1 MADTRINMPYTLED
15 IQTCKDITLP
25 VVRKD
30 FQNLCIF
37 DALTNPKKFCGN
49 KTLYF
54 YQYRNIIKCS
64 REKWHSLEYVM
75 NDPVLRQKLWDE
87 TKHRNRRDKDPTC
100 SPTDVFECWRINRG
114 AIVCFKSSTSK
125 YLYKKFNATSVLDP
139 CAGWGGRM
147 LGAMALGI
155 KYTGID
161 SNINLKEGYD
171 RMIYDLLGYHHGVA
185 PEFVNQ
191 YKMIWDSCL
200 NVNYNELDYDFILT
214 SPPYINMELYEN
226 MPLFESD
233 IIFYRD
239 FLIPMMNRSFEG
251 LSVGGHMCIN
261 ISPKMFKSLMKLG
274 YRPPDSQVDL
284 RQQMGKNYAT
294 KSQDYI
300 YVWNK

>member
-1 MADTRINMPYTLED
+1 MAETRINMPYTLED
-15 IQTCKDITLP
+15 IRTCKDITLDL
-25 VVRKD
+25 VRRD
-30 FQNLCIF
+30 YHNLCVF
-37 DALTNPKKFCGN
+37 DAIRNTKKQCGN
-49 KTLYF
+49 KIL
-54 YQYRNIIKCS
+54 YQYQYGELIKCS
-64 REKWHSLEYVM
+64 RENWHSLIHVM
-75 NDPVLRQKLWDE
+75 NDPVLRQKLWEE
-87 TKHRNRRDKDPTC
+87 TVKRNRRDKDPTC
-100 SPTDVFECWRINRG
+100 SATDCFECWRINRG
-114 AIVCFKSSTSK
+114 SIVFFKSSTAK
-125 YLYKKFNATSVLDP
+125 YLYRRFNATSVLDP

-155 KYTGID
+155 RYTGID
-161 SNINLKEGYD
+161 TNINLKEGYD
-171 RMIYDLLGYHHGVA
+171 RMRQDLLGSWLPGWH
-185 PEFVNQ
+185 NQ

-214 SPPYINMELYEN
+214 SPPYINMEVYEN
-226 MPLFESD
+226 MPPFESD
-233 IIFYRD
+233 IIFYRV

-261 ISPKMFKSLMKLG
+261 ISPKMFKCLMRLG